1 MNLNKFNY
9 FFGALLIMALTFTS
23 CDEVEDAKVGGTSV
37 ESMSGDWWIVA
48 LLPDGE
54 TPAYGGDYEQF
65 STYNTAAN
73 DNGMWINDY
82 GHWME
87 IQTRVVAN
95 VNNLT
100 FVGIANSPEE
110 ITGGTV
116 SVGNGEIT
124 KNAFTT
130 ESNTVV
136 DAIYFEAEFDWD
148 PGTVY
153 VFKGHKR
160 TGFAE
165 DENPHYTGQ
174 Q

>member
-9 FFGALLIMALTFTS
+9 LFGALLIMALTFTS
-23 CDEVEDAKVGGTSV
+23 CDVVEDADVGGTSV

-48 LLPDGE
+48 LEPDGV
-54 TPAYGGDYEQF
+54 TPAFGGDYEQF

-124 KNAFTT
+124 LASYTT
-130 ESNTVV
+130 ASNTEVNE
-136 DAIYFEAEFDWD
+136 IYFEAEFDWN
-148 PGTVY
+148 PGVVY

-165 DENPHYTGQ
+165 DENPHYGG
-174 Q
+174 